1 MTQNNRPPNGPPSG
15 PSNGPPSNGHSA
27 YWRANT
33 RLIGTLLAIWAI
45 ASLVMSILLVEPLNT
60 IKIGQVP
67 FGFWMAQQGSIY
79 VFVVLI
85 FVYAFKMDT
94 LDRRYG
100 GRNRDRDS
108 E

>member
-1 MTQNNRPPNGPPSG
+1 MTQNNRPSSG
-15 PSNGPPSNGHSA
+15 SSHGRSA

-100 GRNRDRDS
+100 GGRNRDGDQ
-108 E
+108 